1 MENMSRPRLRIES
14 SPDSLAQAAAEEFA
28 AAVEAALAG
37 AERCSVALTGG
48 STPRVFYRRLAEE
61 PFRGRLPWDRLH
73 FFWGDERHVPPDHAD
88 SNFRM
93 AHEALLAR
101 VPVPQGNVH
110 RIPAEDPDAARAASA
125 YERTLREFFAFRD
138 GGFPRF
144 DILLLGL
151 GPDAHIA
158 SLFPGNPA
166 LRERERLVIAPRLET
181 PEHLET
187 CRITLTVPVLNNAAR
202 TFFLVSGGEKA
213 EAVYKVLEGER
224 DPERIPGQM
233 LQPEK
238 GSVLWL
244 LDAAAAG
251 RLSRREQEVRPQ
263 T

>member
-1 MENMSRPRLRIES
+1 MENVNRPRLRIES
-14 SPDSLAQAAAEEFA
+14 GTEALAQAAAEEFA
-28 AAVEAALAG
+28 AAVESALADQ
-37 AERCSVALTGG
+37 ERCAVALTGG

-93 AHEALLAR
+93 AHEALLAH
-101 VPVPQGNVH
+101 VPVPPENIH
-110 RIPAEDPDAARAASA
+110 RIPAEDPDAARAAAA
-125 YERTLREFFAFRD
+125 YEQTLREYFALSD
-138 GGFPRF
+138 GAFPRF

-166 LRERERLVIAPRLET
+166 LRERQRWVAAPWA
-181 PEHLET
+181 EHLKT
-187 CRITLTVPVLNNAAR
+187 FRITLTVPVLNRAAR
-202 TFFLVSGGEKA
+202 TFFLVSGAEKA

-224 DPERIPGQM
+224 DPERIPGQV

-251 RLSRREQEVRPQ
+251 RLPRREQEVRPQ

>member
-1 MENMSRPRLRIES
+1 MENVNRPRLRIES
-14 SPDSLAQAAAEEFA
+14 GTDSLAQAAAEEFA
-28 AAVEAALAG
+28 AAVESALAG
-37 AERCSVALTGG
+37 QERCTVALTGG
-48 STPRVFYRRLAEE
+48 STPRVFYRQLAEE

-93 AHEALLAR
+93 AHEALLAH
-101 VPVPQGNVH
+101 VPVPSENIH

-125 YERTLREFFAFRD
+125 YEQTLREFFALRD
-138 GGFPRF
+138 GDFPRF

-158 SLFPGNPA
+158 SLFPENPA
-166 LRERERLVIAPRLET
+166 LRERERWVAAPWA
-181 PEHLET
+181 EHLKT
-187 CRITLTVPVLNNAAR
+187 FRITLTVPVLNRAAR
-202 TFFLVSGGEKA
+202 TFFLVSGAEKA

-224 DPERIPGQM
+224 DPERIPGQV

-244 LDAAAAG
+244 LDAAAAS
-251 RLSRREQEVRPQ
+251 RLPRREQEVRPQ

>member
-1 MENMSRPRLRIES
+1 MENLNRPRLRIES
-14 SPDSLAQAAAEEFA
+14 GTETLAQAAAEEFA
-28 AAVEAALAG
+28 AAVESVLADQK
-37 AERCSVALTGG
+37 RCAVALTGG

-93 AHEALLAR
+93 AHEALLAH
-101 VPVPQGNVH
+101 VPVPSGNIH

-125 YERTLREFFAFRD
+125 YERTLREFFALRD
-138 GGFPRF
+138 GDFPRF

-166 LRERERLVIAPRLET
+166 LREREHLVIAPRLEAPQPLGT
-181 PEHLET
+181 F
-187 CRITLTVPVLNNAAR
+187 RITLTVPVLNRAAR
-202 TFFLVSGGEKA
+202 TFFLVSGAEKA

-224 DPERIPGQM
+224 DPERIPGQV

-251 RLSRREQEVRPQ
+251 RLPRREQEVRPR